1 MTNLPEIFYFFDM
14 ADFGIILVFIIGVIL
29 GLFYQFFYKKI
40 PKIKTD
46 KLIPTIY
53 AQQYFNE
60 IEISIFSKILTSPDK
75 SISSHELN
83 LLINQKNLSS
93 VELDRLKRLILKDLN
108 LKIKIVFG
116 IPNGIWQVD
125 SFEDKKLKKFMLSK
139 EFNVSQL
146 NKIFLS

>member
-1 MTNLPEIFYFFDM
+1 VKDLPKKMLFFVK
-14 ADFGIILVFIIGVIL
+14 ADFGIILVFIIGITL
-29 GLFYQFFYKKI
+29 GLLYQFFYLKI

-46 KLIPTIY
+46 KLIPTIN

-75 SISSHELN
+75 SISSHDLT
-83 LLINQKNLSS
+83 LIINQKNLSS
-93 VELDRLKRLILKDLN
+93 VELNRLKRLILKDLN

-139 EFNVSQL
+139 KFNVSQL

>member
-1 MTNLPEIFYFFDM
+1 M
-14 ADFGIILVFIIGVIL
+14 ADFGIILVFIIGITLVVFIIGIIL
-29 GLFYQFFYKKI
+29 GLFYQFFYLKI
-40 PKIKTD
+40 SKIKTD
-46 KLIPTIY
+46 KLIPKIN

-93 VELDRLKRLILKDLN
+93 VELNRLQRLILKDLN
-108 LKIKIVFG
+108 LKIKIFFG

-125 SFEDKKLKKFMLSK
+125 SFEDNKLKKFMLSK
-139 EFNVSQL
+139 KFNVSQL
-146 NKIFLS
+146 NKIFLL

>member
-1 MTNLPEIFYFFDM
+1 MLFFVM
-14 ADFGIILVFIIGVIL
+14 ADFGIILVFIIGITL
-29 GLFYQFFYKKI
+29 GLLYQFFYKKI

-46 KLIPTIY
+46 KLIPTINV
-53 AQQYFNE
+53 QQYFNE

-75 SISSHELN
+75 SISSHDLT
-83 LLINQKNLSS
+83 LMINQKNLSS
-93 VELDRLKRLILKDLN
+93 VELNRLKRLILKDLN

-139 EFNVSQL
+139 KFNVSQL